1 MGGGSRKLREVPG
14 NRGELSEGATSPMEG
29 TEFAPWKQEKK
40 TAREWC
46 EWLINENVP
55 IVGFTPFG
63 RLSLHGKKNDR
74 QEGENIC

>member
-40 TAREWC
+40 NTQRMVRVADKGERSHCGVYLFWKAFTAW
-46 EWLINENVP
+46 
-55 IVGFTPFG
+55 
-63 RLSLHGKKNDR
+63 
-74 QEGENIC
+74 